1 MPESVPPE
9 IEIELTVTVFP
20 VATCLVLKTAL
31 LENVTV
37 SPATISDELTETEAV
52 VFPSYVLFDADKVK
66 DEILLAVIF
75 AVVV

>member
-1 MPESVPPE
+1 M
-9 IEIELTVTVFP
+9 
-20 VATCLVLKTAL
+20 
-31 LENVTV
+31 

-75 AVVV
+75 AVVVWLPIE